1 MTTFGL
7 TKHATKATIKN
18 KRNAK
23 RGFSPLA
30 AQMRGN
36 ARETRPST
44 SQFNKKHIGTKLGY
58 KVSAMYS
65 QGTGPMMEDSINLTT
80 KKPIRRITLRTNE
93 FYSTFVK
100 SYFQKMR
107 VISNK
112 LAMAT

>member
-7 TKHATKATIKN
+7 TKHATEATIKK

-36 ARETRPST
+36 ARETRTST

-58 KVSAMYS
+58 KFQRCIAR
-65 QGTGPMMEDSINLTT
+65 GLGP
-80 KKPIRRITLRTNE
+80 
-93 FYSTFVK
+93 
-100 SYFQKMR
+100 
-107 VISNK
+107 
-112 LAMAT
+112 